1 MIQLTTTPLTAL
13 VDEPVHI
20 RVTGLTPF
28 QIVLLQAS
36 LEDERRNIFHSHAY
50 YKANKLGEVDLK
62 HAASLGGDYIG
73 VYPMGL
79 LWSLKS
85 EKIGIKLLKGDVMNS
100 PFQVQLKVYD
110 RFNYPDDPH
119 SPGVTRIQ
127 IKEARFR
134 GACFIPPG
142 LIPRGICLEFFGGLI
157 ETRASLL
164 ASHGFAAFALAY
176 CNYEDLPPQLEKVDL
191 EYFEEAVNF
200 LLRHPKILG
209 PGIGIVSISRGAEIG
224 LSMAIHLKQVT
235 ATVLINGPNFILD
248 IPHVYHDQVNQP
260 LSFSAQS
267 ISISNLGLI
276 EFENIFEENRNNANK
291 AAFLPIEKAQ
301 GHFLFIVGEE
311 EKNVNSIVNA
321 EQAIE
326 QPPYSPLCCGSR
338 ISRFHLTLHW
348 GGEVIPHA
356 AAQENSWKE
365 IQKFLRKHLIP
376 SGSLLLSHNGNS

>member
-1 MIQLTTTPLTAL
+1 MNNQRCHTVTMIQLTTTPLTAL

-119 SPGVTRIQ
+119 CLYFSNAPGVTRIQ

-134 GACFIPPG
+134 GACFIPPGLFPG

-200 LLRHPKILG
+200 LLRHPKVIFAFSLL
-209 PGIGIVSISRGAEIG
+209 IIYRCTKF
-224 LSMAIHLKQVT
+224 LT
-235 ATVLINGPNFILD
+235 A
-248 IPHVYHDQVNQP
+248 
-260 LSFSAQS
+260 
-267 ISISNLGLI
+267 
-276 EFENIFEENRNNANK
+276 
-291 AAFLPIEKAQ
+291 
-301 GHFLFIVGEE
+301 LFDAY
-311 EKNVNSIVNA
+311 NSIVL
-321 EQAIE
+321 ELSKRHCYQCT
-326 QPPYSPLCCGSR
+326 SPLLG
-338 ISRFHLTLHW
+338 LD
-348 GGEVIPHA
+348 E
-356 AAQENSWKE
+356 K
-365 IQKFLRKHLIP
+365 
-376 SGSLLLSHNGNS
+376 